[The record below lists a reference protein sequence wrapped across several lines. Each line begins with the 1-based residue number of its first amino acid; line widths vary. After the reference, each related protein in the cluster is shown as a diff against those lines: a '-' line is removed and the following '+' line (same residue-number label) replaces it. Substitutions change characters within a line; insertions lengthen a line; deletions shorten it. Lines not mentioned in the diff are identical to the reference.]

1 MKNTYIKKV
10 SGVEILDSRG
20 FPTVMAKVTLDDGSI
35 GCASVPSGAS
45 TGIHEACELRDGDK
59 SRYMGKGVLKA
70 VSSIGEISE
79 ALRGVCA
86 PRQSDV
92 DRIMCELDG
101 TSDKSRL
108 GANAIL
114 AVSLAC
120 ARAAAASLGAP
131 LYRYLGGI
139 ANLCMPVPMM
149 NILNGGAHASNN
161 IDIQEFM
168 IMPTGINDFSE
179 RIRAG
184 CEVYHALK
192 SELKSSSLSTAVGDE
207 GGFAP
212 DLRDER
218 EAIELIIKA
227 IERAGYSTNEIKLAL
242 DAASSEW
249 FEKGGY
255 TQPKSGKKF
264 TTAELIEYFEKLVSD
279 YPIVSLE
286 DPLAEDD
293 FDGWA
298 ELTSRIGSRVALVGD
313 DLFVTNEKRLIHGI
327 EVGAANAILI
337 KPNQI
342 GTLTET
348 LAAVSTAH
356 KAGYRTIIS
365 HRSGDVDDTFIA
377 DLAVACG
384 SGYIKTG
391 APCRMERVSKYNRLL
406 VIANS
411 I

>member
-10 SGVEILDSRG
+10 SGLEVLDSRG
-20 FPTVMAKVTLDDGSI
+20 FPTVMAKVTLEDGSV

-45 TGIHEACELRDGDK
+45 TGVHEACELRDGDK
-59 SRYMGKGVLKA
+59 SRYIGKGVLKA
-70 VSSIGEISE
+70 VNSLSEISE

-86 PRQSDV
+86 PRQADV

-101 TSDKSRL
+101 TPDKSRL

-120 ARAAAASLGAP
+120 ARAAASALDTP

-139 ANLCMPVPMM
+139 AHLRMPIPMM
-149 NILNGGAHASNN
+149 NILNGGVHASNN

-168 IMPTGINDFSE
+168 IMPTGIDDFSE

-192 SELKSSSLSTAVGDE
+192 SELKSKSLSTAVGDE

-212 DLRDER
+212 NLNDER

-227 IERAGYSTNEIKLAL
+227 IERAGWTTDEIKLAL

-249 FEKGGY
+249 FENGY
-255 TQPKSGKKF
+255 YLQPKSGKRY
-264 TTAELIEYFEKLVSD
+264 TAGELIEYFDKLTAD

-293 FDGWA
+293 FDSWV
-298 ELTSRIGSRVALVGD
+298 ELTNSIGNRVAIVGD

-327 EVGAANAILI
+327 EVGAANSILI

-348 LAAVSTAH
+348 LAAVATAH
-356 KAGYRTIIS
+356 RAGYRTIIS

-411 I
+411 M